1 MSAWL
6 QGMMRGGI
14 AMRALHVHHVKD
26 SLTQD
31 FTGLI
36 DMSDLADNQRA
47 QSDTIFLS
55 RALAARAVQR
65 FTGCTPDVAAAAVT
79 DGFHDHAIDAL
90 AIDTENRRIVI
101 VQSKLDNSGDAGLS
115 QADAL
120 KVRNGCSD
128 LFNMR
133 FDRFSSRLQA
143 RRSEITEA
151 LSDASVT
158 FIIVVATT
166 GRSTL
171 PAEAQQVFNDFLQ
184 EVNENDPVVSLEV
197 LGLREFHSM
206 VVEGTA
212 GPRIELNVP
221 IEQWGKV
228 DLPYQA
234 YYGLVQA
241 AEIASWFE
249 QHGDR
254 LFSQNLRKSLGNTE
268 VNEGLTHTLLTQG
281 ENFWYFNNG
290 ITALCDSIKKTPR
303 GGSTHAYG
311 DFAIEGM
318 SVVNGAQTVASIHR
332 AAKKEEKSLEEARVW
347 VRFISLE
354 GCPPDFATAVTR
366 ATNTQNSVENR
377 DFVALDQQQE
387 RIRRDMLL
395 SLQKQYSVKRGEN
408 APAESDGCTV
418 EDAIVALSC
427 AHNNPYYTVLT
438 KSAVGRL
445 SENTE
450 RAPYTN
456 LFNKGTSAHRVWRC
470 VQVMRAVEADLAVR
484 RKVLTDREFA
494 VATHGNRVILQLVF
508 NQLRLDKVNDVHYDW
523 SKEIT
528 RLDKVTSVT
537 LKHLTEVIETTYSN
551 NYLAPLFKNTA
562 KCRDLVSQVEAK
574 LRSA

>member
-1 MSAWL
+1 
-6 QGMMRGGI
+6 MRGGTSV
-14 AMRALHVHHVKD
+14 RTLHVHHVKN
-26 SLTQD
+26 SLSQD

-36 DMSDLADNQRA
+36 DLSDLTDSQRA
-47 QSDTIFLS
+47 QSETIFLS

-65 FTGCTPDVAAAAVT
+65 FTGCTLDEAGAAVT
-79 DGFHDHAIDAL
+79 DGFHDNGIDAL
-90 AIDTENRRIVI
+90 AIDEENHRIVI
-101 VQSKLDNSGDAGLS
+101 VQSKLDSSGNSGLS

-120 KVRNGCSD
+120 KIRNGCSD
-128 LFNMR
+128 LFNMK
-133 FDRFSSRLQA
+133 FDRFSPTLQA
-143 RRSEITEA
+143 RRTEITAA
-151 LSDASVT
+151 LSDAAVT
-158 FIIVVATT
+158 FIVVVATT

-171 PAEAQQVFNDFLQ
+171 PAEAQHVFADFLA
-184 EVNENDPVVSLEV
+184 EANENDPVVTLEV

-206 VVEGTA
+206 VVEGTS
-212 GPRIELNVP
+212 GPRIELTVP

-228 DLPYQA
+228 DLPYKA

-241 AEIASWFE
+241 TEIASWFE

-290 ITALCDSIKKTPR
+290 ITALCESIKKAPR

-311 DFAIEGM
+311 DFTIDGV

-354 GCPPDFATAVTR
+354 GCPPDFATDVTR

-395 SLQKQYSVKRGEN
+395 SLHKQYSVKRGEN
-408 APAESDGCTV
+408 VPAESDGCTV
-418 EDAIVALSC
+418 EDAIVALAC
-427 AHNNPYYTVLT
+427 AHNNPYYTVLA

-456 LFNKGTSAHRVWRC
+456 LFNNGTSAHRVWRC
-470 VQVMRAVEADLAVR
+470 VQVMRAVEADLTDR
-484 RKVLTDREFA
+484 RKNLVDREFA
-494 VATHGNRVILQLVF
+494 VAAHGNRLVLQLVF
-508 NQLRLDKVNDVHYDW
+508 NQLRLDKVDDANYDW
-523 SKEIT
+523 GKET
-528 RLDKVTSVT
+528 KRVHKVTGIA
-537 LKHLTEVIETTYSN
+537 LEHLTEAIENTYSN
-551 NYLAPLFKNTA
+551 NYLAPLFKNTT
-562 KCRDLVSQVEAK
+562 KCRDLVTRVEAK
-574 LRSA
+574 FGSG

>member
-1 MSAWL
+1 
-6 QGMMRGGI
+6 
-14 AMRALHVHHVKD
+14 MRALHVHHVKD
-26 SLTQD
+26 SLRQD
-31 FTGLI
+31 YTGLI
-36 DMSDLADNQRA
+36 DLSDLPRNQPA
-47 QSDTIFLS
+47 QSEAPFLS

-65 FTGCTPDVAAAAVT
+65 FTGCTPEDAAAAVT
-79 DGFHDHAIDAL
+79 DGFHDNGIDAL
-90 AIDTENRRIVI
+90 AIDDENRRIVI
-101 VQSKLDNSGDAGLS
+101 VQSKLDGSGNAGLS

-120 KVRNGCSD
+120 KIKNGCGD

-133 FDRFSSRLQA
+133 FDRFSPKLQA
-143 RRSEITEA
+143 RREEITAA

-158 FIIVVATT
+158 FIVVVATT
-166 GRSTL
+166 GQSTL
-171 PAEAQQVFNDFLQ
+171 PPEAQHVFDDFLD
-184 EVNENDPVVSLEV
+184 EANENDPVVTLEI

-212 GPRIELNVP
+212 GPRIELTVP

-241 AEIASWFE
+241 TEIASWFE

-254 LFSQNLRKSLGNTE
+254 LFSQNLRKSLGSTE

-290 ITALCDSIKKTPR
+290 ITALCESIKKTPR
-303 GGSTHAYG
+303 GGSTHTYG
-311 DFAIEGM
+311 DFEIEGV

-332 AAKKEEKSLEEARVW
+332 AAKKDEKSLEEARVW

-354 GCPPDFATAVTR
+354 GCPSDFATDVTR
-366 ATNTQNSVENR
+366 ATNTQNSVESR
-377 DFVALDQQQE
+377 DFVALDKQQE

-395 SLQKQYSVKRGEN
+395 SLHKQYSVKRGEN

-418 EDAIVALSC
+418 EDAIVALAC
-427 AHNNPYYTVLT
+427 AHANSYYTVLA

-456 LFNKGTSAHRVWRC
+456 LFNGGTSAHQVWRC
-470 VQVMRAVEADLAVR
+470 VQVMRAVEADLAHR
-484 RKVLTDREFA
+484 RRYLVDREFA
-494 VATHGNRVILQLVF
+494 VAAHGNRLVLHLVF
-508 NQLRLDKVNDVHYDW
+508 SQLELDKINDANYDW
-523 SKEIT
+523 DKEIK
-528 RLDKVTSVT
+528 RVPKVTGT
-537 LKHLTEVIETTYSN
+537 ILRQLTDAIESTYSN
-551 NYLAPLFKNTA
+551 NYLAPLFKNTT
-562 KCRDLVSQVEAK
+562 KCRDLVAQVKAN
-574 LRSA
+574 LSSG